1 MIVVVYLLLG
11 SNRART
17 SAPGYKRTLSARRL
31 SVRFAPESRH
41 SDARNRLGLKKR
53 TLDVR
58 YYPESGRN
66 WVWLEMS
73 ASDPL
78 RTLPAVKPQQ
88 SETENHGSLTDEAS
102 KLEYSLTRAQPTV
115 YGEDSAADIACP

>member
-1 MIVVVYLLLG
+1 
-11 SNRART
+11 
-17 SAPGYKRTLSARRL
+17 
-31 SVRFAPESRH
+31 
-41 SDARNRLGLKKR
+41 
-53 TLDVR
+53 
-58 YYPESGRN
+58 
-66 WVWLEMS
+66 MS
-73 ASDPL
+73 AFDPK